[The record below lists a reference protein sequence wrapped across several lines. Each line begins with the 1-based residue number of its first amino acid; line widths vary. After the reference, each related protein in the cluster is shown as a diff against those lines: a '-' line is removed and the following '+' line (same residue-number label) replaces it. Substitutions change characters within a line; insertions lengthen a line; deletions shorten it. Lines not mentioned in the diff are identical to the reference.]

1 MSTLLAAQLATHCV
15 LTGTPALRASVPP
28 TKPAGSQRLT
38 PVQQS
43 ALKNLHDAATQFEGV
58 FLQMVMSAMR
68 DTVPQESI
76 FGQESASEST
86 WQSMLDDQYSQQMA
100 NTGGFGLAAQLE
112 QQMRPLVL
120 GNAAHEASANV
131 QARGINL

>member
-1 MSTLLAAQLATHCV
+1 M
-15 LTGTPALRASVPP
+15 PP
-28 TKPAGSQRLT
+28 TTIVHVPVILSAASDSERSRRARLT
-38 PVQQS
+38 PDQQR

-68 DTVPQESI
+68 DTVPQSSI
-76 FGQESASEST
+76 FGQDSASEST

-100 NTGGFGLAAQLE
+100 STGGFGLAAQLE

-131 QARGINL
+131 QARGIDL

>member
-1 MSTLLAAQLATHCV
+1 MTT
-15 LTGTPALRASVPP
+15 
-28 TKPAGSQRLT
+28 T
-38 PVQQS
+38 PVHVPVALTTTQRPAAPKLTADQQK

-68 DTVPQESI
+68 DTVPQSSI
-76 FGQESASEST
+76 FGQDSASEST

-100 NTGGFGLAAQLE
+100 STGGFGLAAQLE

-120 GNAAHEASANV
+120 GNASHEASANV
-131 QARGINL
+131 EARGINL

>member
-1 MSTLLAAQLATHCV
+1 MTTTPVNIPVSLAAQQTAQPK
-15 LTGTPALRASVPP
+15 LTAD
-28 TKPAGSQRLT
+28 
-38 PVQQS
+38 QQK

-68 DTVPQESI
+68 ETVPQTSI
-76 FGQESASEST
+76 FGQDSVSEST

-100 NTGGFGLAAQLE
+100 STGGFGLASQLE

-120 GNAAHEASANV
+120 GNAHHEASANV
-131 QARGINL
+131 DARGVNL

>member
-1 MSTLLAAQLATHCV
+1 MTTPTVVHVPVMLGSAHSVAPPK
-15 LTGTPALRASVPP
+15 LTADQ
-28 TKPAGSQRLT
+28 QR
-38 PVQQS
+38 

-68 DTVPQESI
+68 DTVPKSTI
-76 FGQESASEST
+76 FGQESVSEST

-100 NTGGFGLAAQLE
+100 GAGGFGLAAQLE

-120 GNAAHEASANV
+120 GNAHAEANANV
-131 QARGINL
+131 QGRGINL

>member
-1 MSTLLAAQLATHCV
+1 MTT
-15 LTGTPALRASVPP
+15 
-28 TKPAGSQRLT
+28 T
-38 PVQQS
+38 PVHLPVALTTQPSAAPQKLTADQQR

-76 FGQESASEST
+76 FGQDSASEST

-100 NTGGFGLAAQLE
+100 STGGFGLAAQLE

>member
-1 MSTLLAAQLATHCV
+1 MTT
-15 LTGTPALRASVPP
+15 
-28 TKPAGSQRLT
+28 T
-38 PVQQS
+38 PVNLPIALTSQHAAGPQKLTADQQR

-68 DTVPQESI
+68 DTVPQTSI
-76 FGQESASEST
+76 FGQDSVSEST

-120 GNAAHEASANV
+120 GNAKHEASANV
-131 QARGINL
+131 DARGINL